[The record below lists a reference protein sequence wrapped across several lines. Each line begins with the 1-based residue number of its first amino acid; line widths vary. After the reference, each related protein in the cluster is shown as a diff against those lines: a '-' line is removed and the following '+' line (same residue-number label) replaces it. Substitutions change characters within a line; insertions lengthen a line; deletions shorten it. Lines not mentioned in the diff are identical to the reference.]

1 MAYGARA
8 FILREFLGSIAYSL
22 GSQRLT
28 ITIYFHGEGI
38 KAVSIFQKINGL
50 STISKLIIGF
60 VAGATIIGGV
70 ATAANSLTSS
80 SVITACADNR
90 TGALYAS
97 ATGTCSSG
105 RTVVS
110 VGNGSLKNIVNK
122 VEPAVVT
129 VDVSAADGS
138 GDTGSGSIIKSDAT
152 GSYIVTNNHVIDAI
166 TVAGNSYTLSI
177 DLSNGT
183 KIPATL
189 VGRDISYDL
198 AVLHVNTPNLPVIAL
213 GDSSAISIGD
223 PVIAFGSPL
232 GLNGT
237 VTAGIVSS
245 LNRPVTTQSTNSNT
259 QSYVDAI
266 QTDAA
271 INPGNSGGPL
281 TDSQGRMI
289 GINSAIASTASTGAQ
304 AGSVGLGFA
313 IPINEAQ
320 RTINEIITSPTHTST
335 RPLLGV
341 YFDQNFTGVGAK
353 VSQLVAGGAAE
364 KAGLVVGSIITDV
377 SGSRIPDAET
387 AIVRIRS
394 YAPGSTVQIT
404 ATLPS
409 GGSKVYSVT
418 LGSAP
423 SNS

>member
-1 MAYGARA
+1 MS
-8 FILREFLGSIAYSL
+8 F
-22 GSQRLT
+22 
-28 ITIYFHGEGI
+28 
-38 KAVSIFQKINGL
+38 FQKIQLQRLNGL
-50 STISKLIIGF
+50 STISKLTIGF
-60 VAGATIIGGV
+60 VAGATVIGGV

-80 SVITACADNR
+80 SVVTACADSR

-97 ATGTCSSG
+97 VTGTCTG
-105 RTVVS
+105 TRIPVTI
-110 VGNGSLKNIVNK
+110 GGGSLKNVVSK
-122 VEPAVVT
+122 VEPSVVT
-129 VDVSAADGS
+129 VNVLAADGT
-138 GDTGSGSIIKSDAT
+138 GDTGSGSVIQSDAK
-152 GSYIVTNNHVIDAI
+152 GSYIVTNNHVIDAT
-166 TVAGNSYTLSI
+166 TVAGNNYTLTI
-177 DLSNGT
+177 DLSDGT
-183 KIPATL
+183 RIPATL

-198 AVLHVNTPNLPVIAL
+198 AVLHVSTPNLPVIPM

-245 LNRPVTTQSTNSNT
+245 LNRPVTTQSTNSTT

-281 TDSQGRMI
+281 TDSQGRLI
-289 GINSAIASTASTGAQ
+289 GINSAIASAAQTGSQ
-304 AGSVGLGFA
+304 SGSIGLGFA

-320 RTINEIITSPTHTST
+320 RTINEIINTPTHTST
-335 RPLLGV
+335 RPVLGV
-341 YFDQNFTGVGAK
+341 YFDQNYTGTGAK
-353 VSQLVAGGAAE
+353 IAQLVSGGAAE
-364 KAGLVVGSIITDV
+364 KAGLVVGTIITQI
-377 SGSRIPDAET
+377 GTSRIPDAET
-387 AIVRIRS
+387 AIVRIRA
-394 YAPGSTVQIT
+394 YAPGSTVSIT

>member
-1 MAYGARA
+1 M
-8 FILREFLGSIAYSL
+8 
-22 GSQRLT
+22 
-28 ITIYFHGEGI
+28 
-38 KAVSIFQKINGL
+38 SIFSRINNL
-50 STISKLIIGF
+50 STISKLVIGF
-60 VAGATIIGGV
+60 VAGATVIGGV
-70 ATAANSLTSS
+70 ATAANSLTSA
-80 SVITACADNR
+80 SVITACADN
-90 TGALYAS
+90 TTSVLYAS
-97 ATGTCSSG
+97 ATGTCPAN
-105 RTVVS
+105 RTAVS
-110 VGNGSLKNIVNK
+110 IGNGSLKNIVAK
-122 VEPAVVT
+122 VEPSVVT
-129 VDVSAADGS
+129 VDVLDSTGS
-138 GDTGSGSIIKSDAT
+138 GDTGSGSIIKSDST

-166 TVAGNSYTLSI
+166 TVAGNPYTLAV

-183 KIPATL
+183 KASATL

-198 AVLHVNTPNLPVIAL
+198 AVLHISTPNLPVIPL
-213 GDSSAISIGD
+213 GDSSTISIGD
-223 PVIAFGSPL
+223 PAIAFGSPL

-245 LNRPVTTQSTNSNT
+245 LNRPVTTQSTNSTT

-289 GINSAIASTASTGAQ
+289 GINSAIASDATTGTQ
-304 AGSVGLGFA
+304 TGSIGLGFA

-335 RPLLGV
+335 RPVLGV
-341 YFDQNFTGVGAK
+341 YFDDTFTGVGAK
-353 VSQLVAGGAAE
+353 VAQLVTGGAAD
-364 KAGLVVGSIITDV
+364 KAGIPVGAIITNV
-377 SGSRIPDAET
+377 GGSRIPDDQT

-394 YAPGSTVQIT
+394 YAPGSTVSIT

-409 GGSKVYSVT
+409 GGSKVFTVT

>member
-1 MAYGARA
+1 M
-8 FILREFLGSIAYSL
+8 
-22 GSQRLT
+22 
-28 ITIYFHGEGI
+28 
-38 KAVSIFQKINGL
+38 SIFQKINGL
-50 STISKLIIGF
+50 STISKLTIGF
-60 VAGATIIGGV
+60 IAGATAIGGV

-90 TGALYAS
+90 TNALYAS
-97 ATGTCSSG
+97 TTGTCTG
-105 RTVVS
+105 NRTAVN
-110 VGNGSLKNIVNK
+110 VGSGSLKNIVNI
-122 VEPAVVT
+122 VAPSVVT
-129 VDVSAADGS
+129 VDVLDSTGA
-138 GDTGSGSIIKSDAT
+138 GDTGSGEIIKSDAT
-152 GSYIVTNNHVIDAI
+152 GSYIVTNNHVIDAL
-166 TVAGNSYTLSI
+166 TVAGNSYTLNI
-177 DLSNGT
+177 DLNNGL

-198 AVLHVNTPNLPVIAL
+198 AVLHVATPNLPAIAI
-213 GDSSAISIGD
+213 GDSSTISIGD

-232 GLNGT
+232 GLTGT
-237 VTAGIVSS
+237 VTAGIVSA
-245 LNRPVTTQSTNSNT
+245 LNRPVSTQSTNSTT

-281 TDSQGRMI
+281 TDSKGRMI
-289 GINSAIASTASTGAQ
+289 GINSAIASNASTGST
-304 AGSVGLGFA
+304 AGSIGLGFA

-335 RPLLGV
+335 RPVLGV

-353 VSQLVAGGAAE
+353 VSQLVTGGAAE
-364 KAGLVVGSIITDV
+364 KAGILVGSIITNIG
-377 SGSRIPDAET
+377 GSRVPDAET

-394 YAPGSTVQIT
+394 YAPGSSVSIT

-409 GGSKVYSVT
+409 GVSKVFTVT

>member
-1 MAYGARA
+1 M
-8 FILREFLGSIAYSL
+8 
-22 GSQRLT
+22 
-28 ITIYFHGEGI
+28 
-38 KAVSIFQKINGL
+38 SIFQKMRGV
-50 STISKLIIGF
+50 STISKLTIGF
-60 VAGATIIGGV
+60 VAGATVVGGV

-80 SVITACADNR
+80 SVVTACADNR

-97 ATGTCSSG
+97 TTGTCSAG
-105 RTVVS
+105 RTAVS
-110 VGNGSLKNIVNK
+110 VGSGSIKNIVNK
-122 VEPAVVT
+122 VEPSVVT
-129 VDVSAADGS
+129 VDVLAADGS
-138 GDTGSGSIIKSDAT
+138 GDTGSGSIIKSDST
-152 GSYIVTNNHVIDAI
+152 GSYIVTNNHVIDAT

-183 KIPATL
+183 KIPATV

-198 AVLHVNTPNLPVIAL
+198 AVLHVDTPNLPVITM

-232 GLNGT
+232 GLSGT
-237 VTAGIVSS
+237 VTAGIVSA
-245 LNRPVTTQSTNSNT
+245 LNRPVTTQSANSTT

-271 INPGNSGGPL
+271 INPGNSGGAL
-281 TDSQGRMI
+281 TDAQGRLI
-289 GINSAIASTASTGAQ
+289 GINSAIASAASSSSQ
-304 AGSVGLGFA
+304 AGSIGLGFA

-353 VSQLVAGGAAE
+353 VSQLVANGAAE
-364 KAGLVVGSIITDV
+364 KAGLVVGSIITDIG
-377 SGSRIPDAET
+377 GSRIPDAET
-387 AIVRIRS
+387 AIVRIRA
-394 YAPGSTVQIT
+394 YAPGTTVSIT

-409 GGSKVYSVT
+409 GSSKVYSVT

>member
-1 MAYGARA
+1 
-8 FILREFLGSIAYSL
+8 
-22 GSQRLT
+22 
-28 ITIYFHGEGI
+28 
-38 KAVSIFQKINGL
+38 L

-60 VAGATIIGGV
+60 VAGATVIGSV
-70 ATAANSLTSS
+70 ATAANSLTSA
-80 SVITACADNR
+80 SVITACADN
-90 TGALYAS
+90 TTSVLYAS
-97 ATGTCSSG
+97 TTGTCPAN
-105 RTVVS
+105 RTAVS
-110 VGNGSLKNIVNK
+110 IGNGSLKNIVAK
-122 VEPAVVT
+122 VEPSVVT
-129 VDVSAADGS
+129 VDVLDSTGS
-138 GDTGSGSIIKSDAT
+138 GDTGSGSIIKSDST
-152 GSYIVTNNHVIDAI
+152 GSYIVTNNHVVDAI
-166 TVAGNSYTLSI
+166 TVAGNPYTLAV

-183 KIPATL
+183 KVNATL

-198 AVLHVNTPNLPVIAL
+198 AVLHISTPNLPVIPL
-213 GDSSAISIGD
+213 GDSSTISIGD

-232 GLNGT
+232 GLTGT

-245 LNRPVTTQSTNSNT
+245 LNRPVTTQSTNSTT
-259 QSYVDAI
+259 QSYVDAV

-289 GINSAIASTASTGAQ
+289 GINSAIASDATTGSQ
-304 AGSVGLGFA
+304 AGSIGLGFA

-335 RPLLGV
+335 RPVLGV
-341 YFDQNFTGVGAK
+341 YFDDTFTGVGAK
-353 VSQLVAGGAAE
+353 VAQLVSGGAAD
-364 KAGLVVGSIITDV
+364 KAGIPVGAIITNV
-377 SGSRIPDAET
+377 GGSRIPDDQT

-394 YAPGSTVQIT
+394 YAPGSTVSIT

-409 GGSKVYSVT
+409 GGSKVFTVT